1 MVASMK
7 YLAAAALILV
17 AACGGDPGGGVADD
31 QAADLP
37 ATSLSDVPAWSKD
50 VVWYQVFVERFRN
63 GDPSNDPTL
72 NDIQGSWPHVQPD
85 AWELAEW
92 TSDWYRQEQW
102 AEALGEEFY
111 YTVQLRRYGGDLQGL
126 LDRLDYLQELGITA
140 IFLNPINDSPSLH
153 KYDARNYRHIDR
165 NFGPDPAGD
174 ADLMS
179 TEDPLDPATW
189 KWTAA
194 DSLFLALV
202 DEVHRR
208 GMRIIMD
215 YSWNHT
221 GITFWAWK
229 DVLENQEKSPYASW
243 YEIISFD
250 NPATPDTDE
259 FAYRGWAGV
268 PELPEWKKVDRPN
281 DLTAGAIPG
290 TIVEPVREHIANV
303 TRRWLDPNGDG
314 DPSDGVDGFR
324 LDVAEQ
330 VPLDFWREYRRLV
343 RSINPEV
350 YLVGEVW
357 WEQWP
362 ETMYDP
368 APWLQGDV
376 FDAVMNYRWYEPT
389 RSFFAGAPPALTA
402 TEYVLALDSVAA
414 GIPEPNLQ
422 AMMNLTASHDAPRFA
437 TSIYNPGRYKYQV
450 NPHENPDYRIDQP
463 DLRTREIQQM
473 ILVQQFTYIG
483 APHVWYGDEVGM
495 WGGDDPDPRKPMVWS
510 DLEYEN
516 EATHPMGRPR
526 QPDLVEPD
534 MRLFALYQDLIS
546 LRNDNLRLFVD
557 GDLEWLVEDDANGLL
572 AYRRVLGDE
581 MALILFNTSEDL
593 QDVVVELEPGTWA
606 EQLGG
611 SRVLQVAGELRLE
624 LLPLNGVVWLRTG
637 D

>member
-1 MVASMK
+1 MK

-243 YEIISFD
+243 SEIISFD

-389 RSFFAGAPPALTA
+389 RSFFAGAPPAL
-402 TEYVLALDSVAA
+402 LS
-414 GIPEPNLQ
+414 
-422 AMMNLTASHDAPRFA
+422 
-437 TSIYNPGRYKYQV
+437 
-450 NPHENPDYRIDQP
+450 
-463 DLRTREIQQM
+463 
-473 ILVQQFTYIG
+473 
-483 APHVWYGDEVGM
+483 
-495 WGGDDPDPRKPMVWS
+495 
-510 DLEYEN
+510 
-516 EATHPMGRPR
+516 
-526 QPDLVEPD
+526 
-534 MRLFALYQDLIS
+534 LIH
-546 LRNDNLRLFVD
+546 
-557 GDLEWLVEDDANGLL
+557 
-572 AYRRVLGDE
+572 
-581 MALILFNTSEDL
+581 I
-593 QDVVVELEPGTWA
+593 
-606 EQLGG
+606 
-611 SRVLQVAGELRLE
+611 
-624 LLPLNGVVWLRTG
+624 
-637 D
+637 